1 MRIYPGFQTQE
12 RQPEVQNMDI
22 SGPRKCSQILFRKGY
37 EKRICWKSLQS
48 DRRWARDIFALGDS
62 SEDTHWDGLD
72 VKFTRIARANKT
84 RHGDRLTWR
93 YPTFN
98 VLVVSTSS
106 RASLS
111 RWFYRAVTSCQRSE
125 TVTYTNTK
133 MDCVPLALYR
143 KGWCLCPGGSLSG
156 GGLSQRDTGW
166 CLCPGGSLSGFSIRR
181 PPPLPVDRHTREI
194 LPCPKLRLRAAM
206 KEWRITLVAQYR
218 LDLAHVRWV
227 YRRCKR

>member
-1 MRIYPGFQTQE
+1 M
-12 RQPEVQNMDI
+12 QNTDI

-37 EKRICWKSLQS
+37 EMRTCWKSLQS
-48 DRRWARDIFALGDS
+48 DRRWTRGIFALGDS

-111 RWFYRAVTSCQRSE
+111 WWFYRAVTSCQRSE

-133 MDCVPLALYR
+133 MHCVPLALYR
-143 KGWCLCPGGSLSG
+143 KGWCLCLG
-156 GGLSQRDTGW
+156 DTGW
-166 CLCPGGSLSGFSIRR
+166 CLCPGGLCRGSLSGD
-181 PPPLPVDRHTREI
+181 PLPLLWTGTHV
-194 LPCPKLRLRAAM
+194 KFYRAPNFVCG
-206 KEWRITLVAQYR
+206 R
-218 LDLAHVRWV
+218 
-227 YRRCKR
+227 

>member
-1 MRIYPGFQTQE
+1 MRIYPGFQTRE

-106 RASLS
+106 RACLS

-133 MDCVPLALYR
+133 VDCVTLALYR
-143 KGWCLCPGGSLSG
+143 KGWCLCPGGG
-156 GGLSQRDTGW
+156 
-166 CLCPGGSLSGFSIRR
+166 LCPGEVCPSGTPGSVSVQGGICRGSLSGD
-181 PPPLPVDRHTREI
+181 PLPI
-194 LPCPKLRLRAAM
+194 LWTGTHVKFYRAPNFVCG
-206 KEWRITLVAQYR
+206 R
-218 LDLAHVRWV
+218 
-227 YRRCKR
+227 